1 MSLRILDVKP
11 RQGARWVSQ
20 GFSWLLKKPLPY
32 TSLIAFFLFACL
44 VLLAVPYIGA
54 LAVLCLLPLL
64 GLGFMIATRS
74 ALEGGS
80 VHVGHLAAPLRA
92 STPAESARR
101 LILLRLCGLFAIA
114 SAATMLL
121 GDFFDGGS
129 FERLQILMAATR
141 SPANQAEI
149 DAVLAEPALR
159 WAMAWRLVVT
169 SLLSIPFWHAPALV
183 WWHGQ
188 GVAQSL
194 FSSWLACWRNRGA
207 FAVYGLAWAFT
218 IVLFGLAAGTV
229 FALLGAPQ
237 LVPLAAIPAG
247 LMFSTAFYVSLYFTF
262 SDSFAA
268 AAATETE
275 DSQVD
280 GAVPPT

>member
-1 MSLRILDVKP
+1 MSLRILAVSP

-20 GFSWLLKKPLPY
+20 GFSRFLKKPLPY
-32 TSLIAFFLFACL
+32 TSLLALFLFACL
-44 VLLAVPYIGA
+44 VLLSLPYIGG
-54 LAVLCLLPLL
+54 LLVLCLLPLL

-74 ALEGGS
+74 AMEGGP
-80 VHVGHLAAPLRA
+80 VHIGHLAAPLRA

-101 LILLRLCGLFAIA
+101 LTLLRLCGLFAIA

-121 GDFFDGGS
+121 GDAFDGGS
-129 FERLQILMAATR
+129 FERLQRLMAATR
-141 SPANQAEI
+141 SEANQAEI
-149 DAVLAEPALR
+149 DAVLAEPSLR
-159 WAMAWRLVVT
+159 WALAWRLVVT

-207 FAVYGLAWAFT
+207 FAVYALAWAFT
-218 IVLFGLAAGTV
+218 IVLFGIAAGSV

-262 SDSFAA
+262 SDCFATA
-268 AAATETE
+268 AEAA
-275 DSQVD
+275 QAD
-280 GAVPPT
+280 GELPSA

>member
-1 MSLRILDVKP
+1 MSLRILAVSP

-20 GFSWLLKKPLPY
+20 GFSRFLKKPLPY
-32 TSLIAFFLFACL
+32 TSLLALFLFACL
-44 VLLAVPYIGA
+44 VLLSLPYIGG
-54 LAVLCLLPLL
+54 LLVLCLLPLL

-74 ALEGGS
+74 AMEGGP

-101 LILLRLCGLFAIA
+101 LTLLRLCGLFAIA

-121 GDFFDGGS
+121 GDAFDGGS
-129 FERLQILMAATR
+129 FERLQRLMAATR
-141 SPANQAEI
+141 SEANQAEI
-149 DAVLAEPALR
+149 DAVLAEPSLR
-159 WAMAWRLVVT
+159 WALAWRLVVT

-207 FAVYGLAWAFT
+207 FAVYALAWAFT
-218 IVLFGLAAGTV
+218 VVLFGIAAGSV

-262 SDSFAA
+262 SDCFATA
-268 AAATETE
+268 ADAEKEA
-275 DSQVD
+275 QAD
-280 GAVPPT
+280 GDLPSA

>member
-1 MSLRILDVKP
+1 MSLRILAVSP

-20 GFSWLLKKPLPY
+20 GFSRFLKKPLPY
-32 TSLIAFFLFACL
+32 TSLLALFLFACL
-44 VLLAVPYIGA
+44 VLLSLPYIGG
-54 LAVLCLLPLL
+54 LLVLCLLPLL

-74 ALEGGS
+74 AMEGGP
-80 VHVGHLAAPLRA
+80 VHIGHLAAPLRA

-101 LILLRLCGLFAIA
+101 LTLLRLCGLFAIA

-121 GDFFDGGS
+121 GDVFDGGS
-129 FERLQILMAATR
+129 FERLQRLMAATR
-141 SPANQAEI
+141 SEANQAEI
-149 DAVLAEPALR
+149 DAVLAEPSLR
-159 WAMAWRLVVT
+159 WALAWRLVVT
-169 SLLSIPFWHAPALV
+169 SLLSIPLWHAPALV

-207 FAVYGLAWAFT
+207 FAVYALAWAFAV
-218 IVLFGLAAGTV
+218 VLFGIAAGSV

-262 SDSFAA
+262 SDCFATA
-268 AAATETE
+268 ADAEKEA
-275 DSQVD
+275 QAD
-280 GAVPPT
+280 GDLPSA